1 MDEDLPRTLAG
12 VPWHTLNQQHRR
24 DYGAAVAEVLTELT
38 SRAVDADRVR
48 RAAEDVLTV
57 LTQFDALRLERSRR
71 GKRPPREG

>member
-38 SRAVDADRVR
+38 SRAADADRVR
-48 RAAEDVLTV
+48 RAAEDVLT
-57 LTQFDALRLERSRR
+57 QFDALRLEQPRR